1 MNMGRGSLKKQMIG
15 LLIYVCLS
23 AAGLTMIK
31 IGLNRNSTLKLDST
45 GFSLV
50 FGWILIIGIGLY
62 VLSFLTSLIVMKN
75 MNLSIY
81 YPLSAGLIY
90 ILVCVLSVTV
100 LKEKIGL
107 SQLVGMLT
115 ILAGILIMNIG
126 TSGR

>member
-1 MNMGRGSLKKQMIG
+1 MGRGSLKKQMIG

-23 AAGLTMIK
+23 AAWLTMIK